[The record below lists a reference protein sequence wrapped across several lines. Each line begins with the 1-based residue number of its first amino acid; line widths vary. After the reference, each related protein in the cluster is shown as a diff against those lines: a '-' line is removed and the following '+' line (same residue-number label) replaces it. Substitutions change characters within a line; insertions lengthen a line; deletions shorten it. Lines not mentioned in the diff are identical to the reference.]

1 MTQNKR
7 PHVVVV
13 GAGFGGLWATR
24 ALRHA
29 PVTVTLIDRRN
40 YHTFL
45 PLLYQVATAELEPEE
60 IAYPV
65 RSILRGRPN
74 TQFLLGEV
82 NQIDFATQRIQ
93 TSSGQLGYDFLLL
106 ALGSTS
112 HFFGVPGAAQF
123 AFPLKTLEHG
133 IALRNHILECFEKA
147 THVPEAERR
156 QRALTFTVVG
166 GGATGVEF
174 AGALAE
180 LIHGPLVKDYPTL
193 DVGQMR
199 LVLLEG
205 GEQLLPTLPAGLRDY
220 AYTRL
225 LRLGVDVRL
234 RATAS
239 QISAQAVQLKDG
251 SLIPTETV
259 VWTAGVRGASLARAW
274 GLPIAVNGQVQVLP
288 TLQVASHPEVY
299 VIGDLARVAGDQPP
313 LPLTAPVATQQG
325 VAAAQNVARQVAGRP
340 PQPFHY
346 HDQGTMAVIG
356 RNAAVA
362 SVAGRPITGFVAWMV
377 WLAVHIYNLIGF
389 RNRLF
394 VLLNWAWDYVA
405 YERAVRLI
413 LPATAPVLSPETLP
427 PPGLGSQTVTPT
439 LPPDQ
444 VLAELI
450 PLS

>member
-7 PHVVVV
+7 PHVVVA

-45 PLLYQVATAELEPEE
+45 PLLYQVAASELEPEE

-65 RSILRGRPN
+65 RSILRGMPN
-74 TQFLLGEV
+74 AEFILGEV
-82 NQIDFATQRIQ
+82 SHIDFTTRRIQ
-93 TSSGQLGYDFLLL
+93 TSGGQLAYDYLVL

-112 HFFGVPGAAQF
+112 HFFGVSGAAQH
-123 AFPLKTLEHG
+123 AFPLKTLEQG
-133 IALRNHILECFEKA
+133 IALRNHILECFERA
-147 THVPEAERR
+147 VHEPEAERR
-156 QRALTFTVVG
+156 QRALTFVVVG

-180 LIHGPLVKDYPTL
+180 LIHGPLAKDYPTL

-199 LVLLEG
+199 MVLLEA
-205 GEQLLPTLPAGLRDY
+205 GEQLLPTLPDRLRAY

-225 LRLGVDVRL
+225 GRLGVEVRL
-234 RATAS
+234 RTTAS
-239 QISAQAVQLKDG
+239 RISAQAVQLKDG
-251 SLIPTETV
+251 SAIPTETV
-259 VWTAGVRGASLARAW
+259 VWTAGVQGASTAGAW
-274 GLPIAVNGQVQVLP
+274 GLPTAVNGQVQVLP

-299 VIGDLARVAGDQPP
+299 VIGDLACVAGDQPP
-313 LPLTAPVATQQG
+313 LPMTAPVATQQG
-325 VAAAQNVARQVAGRP
+325 LAAAQNIARQVTGQP
-340 PQPFHY
+340 PRPFHY
-346 HDQGTMAVIG
+346 RDQGTMATIG

-362 SVAGRPITGFVAWMV
+362 YVAGQPITGFVAWIV
-377 WLAVHIYNLIGF
+377 WLGVHIFNLIGF
-389 RNRLF
+389 RNRLV

-413 LPATAPVLSPETLP
+413 LPATVPVLSPEILP
-427 PPGLGSQTVTPT
+427 PSGQGVQIATPT
-439 LPPDQ
+439 PAPGQ
-444 VLAELI
+444 QLAGRISLN
-450 PLS
+450 